1 MKFNKPFLLSLI
13 IGSSLFI
20 STPAIPENSLINEA
34 EELNNLDQKVTLN
47 PENPYLSDKTII
59 KAVEHVV
66 IKSAFTG
73 TKKVKARIDTGATQ
87 SSIDMNLAKELG
99 YTKYIGQVNVVS
111 ANGIKTRPLVE
122 VSYELSGK
130 KIKSVFTIA
139 DRRNLNYN
147 VLIGRNDLEGF
158 LIDPIDN

>member
-1 MKFNKPFLLSLI
+1 MKFNKPFLLPLI
-13 IGSSLFI
+13 IGSFIFVSSPISLGHDFI
-20 STPAIPENSLINEA
+20 SESEESNNSEKN
-34 EELNNLDQKVTLN
+34 VTLSQDS
-47 PENPYLSDKTII
+47 PYLVDKTII
-59 KAVEHVV
+59 KAVEHVL
-66 IKSAFTG
+66 IKSSYSG

-87 SSIDMNLAKELG
+87 SSIDINLAKELG

-122 VSYELSGK
+122 ITYELSGK

-147 VLIGRNDLEGF
+147 VLIGRDDLEGF